1 MRASKRFL
9 AALLAASSCL
19 AIGCGGSG
27 GGGARVLDSGAEAGA
42 EVTAAARRATRKDGP
57 IWPAKGISPIGLVTM
72 NSGDTR
78 RVSLAG
84 ATESRT
90 LAVKSVTL
98 HGGNPITAKID
109 GTAVHFTADSGREGL
124 SVLKALIDTELGER
138 EVVVPILVSVLP
150 EVTFTFTPPD
160 GRTPGSVF
168 VAGEFN
174 GWNSSKDALKDD
186 GTGVYRATLAI
197 EPGSYSYKFVVDGN
211 WMADPGNPRQDTSGY
226 GNSLLEVAGSK
237 AQRFDIVPLSAAM
250 PGAGRHGG
258 VRAILAPGAS
268 LAAESLAVFVNNRF
282 AGSGQVTVSPTGAI
296 GFDFGAGF
304 DGEAAVT
311 VVARDMEG
319 RMGTFVGRL
328 ATSGAPRSPRDE
340 VIYYAFTDRFRDGDP
355 SRNAPI
361 ADDRILP
368 LANYQGGDWAGIRE
382 KIEDGYFTEL
392 GVTTI
397 WIAPVNK
404 NVQRAEKESVPPGN
418 YFSSYHGYWP
428 VSPTEPNEQF
438 GSMEDLRALV
448 DAAHERGIAV
458 ILDFVAAHVH
468 QDHPLFKEH
477 PEWFGTLEL
486 PDGRKNIR
494 LFDEHPLTTWFDTFL
509 PKLDYDKAPQA
520 VDAMAEQA
528 VYWLRESG
536 ADGLRQ
542 DAVKHIP
549 THFWQS
555 LTVRLDEEFRKEG
568 RLIYQ
573 VGETISGRGTINE
586 YLGPDMMQGQF
597 DFPLCFAIQGTL
609 GRGSGSM
616 ADLVKASVD
625 SQREY
630 PAFSMMSPLL
640 GNHDVPRFA
649 AIADGDL
656 PDGSNDKEV
665 GIRNPPKVDAPST
678 YDKLRLAFAFLFA
691 QPGAPMVY
699 YGDEIAMSGAG
710 DPDNRRPMPWEGWTR
725 DQLRVRETVAALG
738 KARSQSIALR
748 RGILVPIHGD
758 AERAVFAR
766 ISPEETVLVALAR
779 SPQDRSLA
787 LTLPGWFGSPAGLE
801 PLLEEGAAM
810 KSLGG
815 GRVSIDDAP
824 YGFGMWRVRW

>member
-1 MRASKRFL
+1 MRAPQRFL
-9 AALLAASSCL
+9 AAFLAASSCL

-27 GGGARVLDSGAEAGA
+27 GGGARVLDSGAEAVE
-42 EVTAAARRATRKDGP
+42 EVTAAARRATRGDGP
-57 IWPAKGISPIGLVTM
+57 IWPAAGISPIGIVNM
-72 NSGDTR
+72 NAEETR

-84 ATESRT
+84 AAGART
-90 LAVKSVTL
+90 LSVKSVAL
-98 HGGNPITAKID
+98 HGGNPMTTKID

-124 SVLKALIDTELGER
+124 TIMKVLIETEIGER
-138 EVVVPILVSVLP
+138 EVVVPLMVSVLP
-150 EVTFTFTPPD
+150 EVTFTYSSPD

-174 GWNSSKDALKDD
+174 GWNGGKDALKDD
-186 GTGVYRATLAI
+186 GTGTYRTTLAI
-197 EPGSYSYKFVVDGN
+197 EPGNYSYKFVVDGN
-211 WMADPGNPRQDTSGY
+211 WIADPGNPKQDASGY

-237 AQRFDIVPLSAAM
+237 VQRFDIVPLSAEM

-258 VRAILAPGAS
+258 LRAILAPGAS
-268 LAAESLAVFVNNRF
+268 LDPLSIALFVDNQF
-282 AGSGQVTVSPTGAI
+282 ASSAQVSVSPTGAI
-296 GFDFGAGF
+296 GFDFGTAFG
-304 DGEAAVT
+304 GEAAVT
-311 VVARDMEG
+311 MVARDTQG
-319 RMGTFVGRL
+319 RLGTFVGRL
-328 ATSGAPRSPRDE
+328 AAADAPRTPRDE

-355 SRNAPI
+355 ARNAPI

-368 LANYQGGDWAGIRE
+368 LANYQGGDWAGIRQ
-382 KIEDGYFTEL
+382 KIEEGYFTEL

-438 GSMEDLRALV
+438 GSMDDLRALV
-448 DAAHERGIAV
+448 SAAHERGIAV

-468 QDHPLFKEH
+468 QDHPLFQEH
-477 PEWFGTLEL
+477 PDWFGTLDL

-509 PKLDYDKAPQA
+509 PKIDYDKAPDA
-520 VDAMAEQA
+520 VDQMAEQA
-528 VYWLRESG
+528 VYWLRETG

-555 LTVRLDEEFRKEG
+555 LTARLDEEFRKEG
-568 RLIYQ
+568 RLVYQ

-616 ADLVKASVD
+616 ADLVKASLD

-630 PAFSMMSPLL
+630 PAFSMMSPLI

-665 GIRNPPKVDAPST
+665 GMKNPPKVDAPST
-678 YDKLRLAFAFLFA
+678 YDKLCLAFAFLFA

-710 DPDNRRPMPWEGWTR
+710 DPDNRRPMVWEGWTA
-725 DQLRVRETVAALG
+725 DQTRVRDTVAALG
-738 KARSQSIALR
+738 KARSESIALR
-748 RGILVPIHGD
+748 RGILVPLHGD

-766 ISPEETVLVALAR
+766 IAPEETVLIALTR
-779 SPQDRSLA
+779 SPQDSSLA

-801 PLLEEGAAM
+801 PLVAEGAAIS
-810 KSLGG
+810 SLGG
-815 GRVSIDDAP
+815 GRLALEDAP
-824 YGFGMWRVRW
+824 YAFGMWRVRW